1 MHQGLKRENV
11 PPFKHYAFMTFTIT
25 RTISLNQRFIFE
37 MVKRCVGCGVAPK
50 GLPCALVP
58 RHGVQE
64 DVGMN
69 STLTRQSA
77 VLGRQV
83 SPSMPA
89 HARPAGTNHR
99 SRHSSANIPARSQI
113 TAKTCLV
120 QWSTLTGSEVKV
132 KFALENGRKVQ
143 RGSRFTELIFL

>member
-1 MHQGLKRENV
+1 MLAVVMRL
-11 PPFKHYAFMTFTIT
+11 
-25 RTISLNQRFIFE
+25 R
-37 MVKRCVGCGVAPK
+37 

-58 RHGVQE
+58 RHGVPE

-83 SPSMPA
+83 SPSMPV

-99 SRHSSANIPARSQI
+99 SRHSSANIPARSQT
-113 TAKTCLV
+113 TAKTSLV
-120 QWSTLTGSEVKV
+120 QRSILNSFEVKAE
-132 KFALENGRKVQ
+132 FALEHGRKVQ
-143 RGSRFTELIFL
+143 RESRFTAVIFL